1 MVEEEVRSPDWAQAS
16 PRTVT
21 AAVARDR
28 PQVSAMACHFTSTS
42 REIRTVPI
50 AVLIGRLMPQPRW
63 AVTVSSALNPAPGA
77 LGPAALR

>member
-1 MVEEEVRSPDWAQAS
+1 MVEEDVRSPDWAQAS
-16 PRTVT
+16 PRTV
-21 AAVARDR
+21 VARDR